1 MNLKPWTPEEIKILR
16 SMRLDPVRTDREKL
30 ITLVAYFQKG
40 GGIWAITEAGTGPVT
55 ISRGLARKVRNLVL
69 DHRLDWLRGEET
81 RLVDTSESDQPRLRI
96 LSPSSDIWT
105 DSVSTASFVTIEVV
119 TISGAEAR
127 DCWAWVDVLPQ
138 GPSLPLHWA
147 GTPYTAEEAS
157 SPRTNISPSK
167 AARLDVAVALPP
179 PSEAPSNIEPTQV
192 CGEVPMYVP
201 SSRYGE
207 QTWYGEGCWLAQPL
221 ALYNPSP
228 GLESFLLPSKYK
240 INVRVGCDKGEG
252 DNREF
257 ILQSPISWEGLEL
270 MLSNK
275 KQRDEHS

>member
-1 MNLKPWTPEEIKILR
+1 MEPWASDEQIKLKSLH
-16 SMRLDPVRTDREKL
+16 LDPLRNGRGKL
-30 ITLVAYFQKG
+30 IALTAHFKRG
-40 GGIWAITEAGTGPVT
+40 GGIWSVSEGGTGPVT

-69 DHRLDWLRGEET
+69 DHELDWLLDEEIEVT
-81 RLVDTSESDQPRLRI
+81 GTPGSAITGLRI
-96 LSPSSDIWT
+96 LSPSIGVWT
-105 DSVSTASFVTIEVV
+105 DGVSIAKYATIKVA
-119 TISGAEAR
+119 TISGVEAR